1 MAAGKDQRKKEA
13 LIDFCIKPGRKVREE
28 RNKKKKQITEVML
41 GRQREKGRV
50 LVDVKERNRV
60 TKEVQKVVGV
70 WND

>member
-1 MAAGKDQRKKEA
+1 MDWVAAGKDQRKKEA
-13 LIDFCIKPGRKVREE
+13 LIDFCIKQGKKVREE

-70 WND
+70 